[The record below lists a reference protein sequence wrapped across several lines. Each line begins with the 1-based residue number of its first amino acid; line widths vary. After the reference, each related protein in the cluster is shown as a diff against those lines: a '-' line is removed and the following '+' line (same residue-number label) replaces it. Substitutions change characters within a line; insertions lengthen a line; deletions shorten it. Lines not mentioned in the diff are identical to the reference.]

1 MTANGI
7 SLQLPVW
14 VSGGKLLLPRNPII
28 YHPVPTAFH
37 HSLRKMLLGHP
48 LVRVVFSALLP
59 AIVLPAHIYVLW
71 RFWQSY
77 SRYVDKRYCSCSCW
91 DTVYKGPYESGVAS
105 YKHMYFNATK
115 NSIKMWILV
124 VSGVV
129 ALYECTKYLITLL
142 AKRKLRFD
150 MALLFISS
158 IFSHYYAWWAYLNYY
173 NDDYYSQWNHQFFF
187 TVGGQEEIESDQ
199 DIIR

>member
-1 MTANGI
+1 MILSAV
-7 SLQLPVW
+7 Q
-14 VSGGKLLLPRNPII
+14 
-28 YHPVPTAFH
+28 
-37 HSLRKMLLGHP
+37 SLRKMLLSHP
-48 LVRVVFSALLP
+48 LVRVICSALLP

-105 YKHMYFNATK
+105 YKHMYFNATR

-124 VSGVV
+124 VAGVI
-129 ALYECTKYLITLL
+129 ALYETNKYLITLL
-142 AKRKLRFD
+142 AKRKLRYD
-150 MALLFISS
+150 MALLFVSS

-187 TVGGQEEIESDQ
+187 TVSGDC
-199 DIIR
+199 